1 MSHEDGI
8 YLYEMLTLSIEPY
21 AIHSSR
27 SQITFHIQRS
37 EVIINNECVDDNE
50 DDDRFCHHNT
60 TLKMKFMKYSY
71 DHNYYISTSSQ
82 TVLQVDKLKNKI
94 IFLSII
100 EYLFRI

>member
-8 YLYEMLTLSIEPY
+8 YLYEMLTLSVEPY

-60 TLKMKFMKYSY
+60 TLKMKYSY

-82 TVLQVDKLKNKI
+82 TFSQVDKRGTK
-94 IFLSII
+94 
-100 EYLFRI
+100 

>member
-1 MSHEDGI
+1 
-8 YLYEMLTLSIEPY
+8 MLTLSVEPY

-60 TLKMKFMKYSY
+60 ENEIHKILIESY
-71 DHNYYISTSSQ
+71 N
-82 TVLQVDKLKNKI
+82 LQLG
-94 IFLSII
+94 L
-100 EYLFRI
+100 

>member
-1 MSHEDGI
+1 
-8 YLYEMLTLSIEPY
+8 MLTLSIEPY

-82 TVLQVDKLKNKI
+82 TFLHVDKRGILI
-94 IFLSII
+94 ADGFI
-100 EYLFRI
+100 EELNTFINLIPFKRLF